1 MRLLHYWRTFPPGS
15 NSRVCG
21 HPEISGNF
29 AASEAEAVDGSNG
42 AFLASF
48 TFTGNGGYTV
58 TPQLSGSMTNLPH
71 LEMISIRADGS
82 GNLDGGR
89 FPFVTNG
96 AALFAIPD
104 SDDPSLLVFAEY
116 MAPK

>member
-1 MRLLHYWRTFPPGS
+1 MV
-15 NSRVCG
+15 SRAGEIVRQSAG
-21 HPEISGNF
+21 LQNYVLGNISGNF
-29 AASEAEAVDGSNG
+29 AASEAEAVDGRNG
-42 AFLASF
+42 AFLTSF

-71 LEMISIRADGS
+71 LGMISIRADGS

-96 AALFAIPD
+96 AALFAIPE

-116 MAPK
+116 MSPK